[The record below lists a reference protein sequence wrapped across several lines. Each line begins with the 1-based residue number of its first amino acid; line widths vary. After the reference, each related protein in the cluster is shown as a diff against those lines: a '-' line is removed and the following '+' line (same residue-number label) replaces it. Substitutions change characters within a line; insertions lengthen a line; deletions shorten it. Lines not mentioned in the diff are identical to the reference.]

1 MGYDIWQ
8 RGSSFCIRKENF
20 PGLVKVAIQ
29 RFPDLFDEMSSVRE
43 IFKEFD
49 FEVDKDE
56 EGNLSDIVF
65 TGEKA
70 GNEDELFET
79 IAPFVEAGSSISF
92 YGEDNS
98 IWRYCFDGK
107 QCRYETPLLI
117 FPENPKP
124 PKEGQSVYRLP
135 FSIQGELAVPAA
147 SRKEACRALEL
158 LDSEDF
164 LSHLLTLFQKNG
176 IGAYLRPDEM
186 KKAKGKADALIL

>member
-1 MGYDIWQ
+1 MGFVIWQ
-8 RGSSFCIRKENF
+8 RESSFCIRKEYF
-20 PGLVKVAIQ
+20 AGLVKAAIR

-43 IFKEFD
+43 IFKGFD

-79 IAPFVEAGSSISF
+79 IAPFVEAGSSIPF

-135 FSIQGELAVPAA
+135 FSIQGELAFPAA
-147 SRKEACRALEL
+147 SRKDACRALEL

-164 LSHLLTLFQKNG
+164 LSHLLTLF
-176 IGAYLRPDEM
+176 
-186 KKAKGKADALIL
+186 

>member
-135 FSIQGELAVPAA
+135 FSIQGELAFPAA

-176 IGAYLRPDEM
+176 VRTYLRTDEM
-186 KKAKGKADALIL
+186 KKAEGQADALIS

>member
-49 FEVDKDE
+49 FEVDKDA
-56 EGNLSDIVF
+56 EGNLSDIIF
-65 TGEKA
+65 TGEKTRY
-70 GNEDELFET
+70 EDELFET
-79 IAPFVEAGSSISF
+79 IAPFVEAGSSVSF

-135 FSIQGELAVPAA
+135 FSIQGELMRMQRRPCPTMQL
-147 SRKEACRALEL
+147 RL
-158 LDSEDF
+158 LDGSKVF
-164 LSHLLTLFQKNG
+164 G
-176 IGAYLRPDEM
+176 GAWEAGLPQ
-186 KKAKGKADALIL
+186 

>member
-29 RFPDLFDEMSSVRE
+29 RFPDPFDEMSSVRE

-70 GNEDELFET
+70 GRMNCLK
-79 IAPFVEAGSSISF
+79 PLPPS
-92 YGEDNS
+92 
-98 IWRYCFDGK
+98 WR
-107 QCRYETPLLI
+107 P
-117 FPENPKP
+117 
-124 PKEGQSVYRLP
+124 
-135 FSIQGELAVPAA
+135 VP
-147 SRKEACRALEL
+147 R
-158 LDSEDF
+158 F
-164 LSHLLTLFQKNG
+164 LSMGRITASGSTGLMANSARMDRLCLSGRKIQNRQRRDSRFTACPFLFRG
-176 IGAYLRPDEM
+176 S
-186 KKAKGKADALIL
+186 